1 MFGLPNGRGPAPRPK
16 RFLCAGL
23 LLAGLLAAGLVP
35 AGPSWAQEGEEAG
48 EEAAPAR
55 ILRSLSLAD
64 VGFPQG
70 VTLQGPAAQR
80 RLFFPLPRGTRIE
93 AGRLDLR
100 IDHGVAVSEVA
111 NLRVALDGVPRRV
124 ERLSGDGGLEMLFE
138 LEAGPLSAETLPF
151 ALEFAAAL
159 TDDRCY
165 DERVV
170 ADFAVLRPDS
180 ALHLAVDARSV
191 EELRSAWLL
200 LPRRVTISIGN
211 EPLAREEFAAL
222 LEVSRRILASGRE
235 LRFIPLPDI
244 PETAPVGVLA
254 SGLAGARS
262 LLFEGYA
269 ADEAFAIG
277 QIVVASAEELQTLE
291 RSVAEAQE
299 RFRRF
304 SGAPEGELPQPD
316 TRFLPEDGSAPPL
329 RLVRFLDYPVIA
341 LGGTDPEATAA
352 LLAGDWSALADG
364 PVLDAAAAR
373 PGALRPR
380 SAGAVTFAELG
391 FDNGP
396 RMSGEQA
403 EWQLDFRLGDLPT
416 GRLPTA
422 VELQL
427 TVAPGAE
434 ESRGSPRL
442 HLYLN
447 DALIGSLR
455 PGDQGRRREETVA
468 LPTYLLGID
477 NRLRLA
483 LQRPPAEAGCLL
495 PAGSAPAQVLGG
507 SRILAEA
514 ETTRPRDFLELAS
527 QLGEAPLFLL
537 PETLLQRPE
546 RVMPLLARLG
556 ATLLPRDARP
566 RFRFF
571 GDGPLPPIDGPF
583 LLLGGVPQDPPLAP
597 LTLEEGRAL
606 LLDRQGRTL
615 LDATAPRRAAV
626 LQLARLGDH
635 SGLWVQPDAEGR
647 YPAPAT
653 LFLGREDVAV
663 VDSGGVAVALQS
675 DPEAAG
681 RLLDPWRDTWR
692 ALLDRHRY
700 ALAAGLALF
709 FALLLIALRPR
720 RRR

>member
-1 MFGLPNGRGPAPRPK
+1 MYGFPNGRGGAPRPG
-16 RFLCAGL
+16 RLLCAGL
-23 LLAGLLAAGLVP
+23 LLAAFAGADPL
-35 AGPSWAQEGEEAG
+35 WAQETGE

-70 VTLQGPAAQR
+70 VTLQGPAAER
-80 RLFFPLPRGTRIE
+80 RLFFPLPRGTRVE

-100 IDHGVAVSEVA
+100 LDHGIAISEVA
-111 NLRVALDGVPRRV
+111 NLRVAVEGTPRRV
-124 ERLSGDGGLEMLFE
+124 ERLVGDGGLEMLFE
-138 LEAGPLSAETLPF
+138 LEAGMLTAETLPF
-151 ALEFAAAL
+151 SLGFAAAL
-159 TDDRCY
+159 TEDRCY

-191 EELRSAWLL
+191 EDLRGAWLL
-200 LPRRVTISIGN
+200 LPRRVTISVGR
-211 EPLAREEFAAL
+211 EALAPEEFAAL
-222 LEVSRRILASGRE
+222 LEVSRRVLASGRE
-235 LRFIPLPDI
+235 LRFIPLPEI
-244 PETAPVGVLA
+244 PEAAPVGVLA

-269 ADEAFAIG
+269 TDEAFAIG
-277 QIVVASAEELQTLE
+277 QIVVASAEEFQALE
-291 RSVAEAQE
+291 QAVAEAQE

-364 PVLDAAAAR
+364 PVLDAATAR
-373 PGALRPR
+373 PGALQPR
-380 SAGAVTFAELG
+380 REDSVTFAELG

-403 EWQLDFRLGDLPT
+403 EWLLDFRLGDLPA

-427 TVAPGAE
+427 TVAPGVE
-434 ESRGSPRL
+434 DGGGSSRL

-447 DALIGSLR
+447 DSLVGSLR
-455 PGDQGRRREETVA
+455 PGDEGRRREETVA
-468 LPTYLLGID
+468 LPAFLIGLD
-477 NRLRLA
+477 NRLRLE
-483 LQRPPAEAGCLL
+483 LQRPPGEAGCLL
-495 PAGSAPAQVLGG
+495 PARAAPAQVLAG

-514 ETTRPRDFLELAS
+514 ETARPRDFLELAS
-527 QLGEAPLFLL
+527 HFGEEPLFLL
-537 PETLLQRPE
+537 PAALLE
-546 RVMPLLARLG
+546 RAHTAMPLLARLG
-556 ATLLPRDARP
+556 TTLLPRDARP

-571 GDGPLPPIDGPF
+571 DAGPLPPVDGPF
-583 LLLGGVPQDPPLAP
+583 LLLGEPSEGAPEAP
-597 LTLEEGRAL
+597 LSLEQGRAL

-626 LQLARLGDH
+626 LQLARLGEH
-635 SGLWVQPDAEGR
+635 PGLWVLPDAEGR

-653 LFLGREDVAV
+653 LALGREDVAV
-663 VDSGGVAVALQS
+663 VDAHGVAVTLQS
-675 DPEAAG
+675 DPEATA
-681 RLLDPWRDTWR
+681 RLLDPWRETWR

-700 ALAAGLALF
+700 SLAAGLALI

>member
-1 MFGLPNGRGPAPRPK
+1 MHGLSNGRGRAPRPS
-16 RFLCAGL
+16 RLLCAAL
-23 LLAGLLAAGLVP
+23 LLSGLACADPLRAEQP
-35 AGPSWAQEGEEAG
+35 EGEEA
-48 EEAAPAR
+48 ALPR

-70 VTLQGPAAQR
+70 VTLQGPEAER
-80 RLFFPLPRGTRIE
+80 RLFFPLPRGTRVE

-100 IDHGVAVSEVA
+100 IDHGIAVSEVA
-111 NLRVALDGVPRRV
+111 NLRVAVEGTPRRV
-124 ERLSGDGGLEMLFE
+124 ERLSGAGGLEMLFE
-138 LEAGPLSAETLPF
+138 LEAETLAAETLPF
-151 ALEFAAAL
+151 SLGLAAAL
-159 TDDRCY
+159 TEDRCY

-170 ADFAVLRPDS
+170 PDFAVLRPDS
-180 ALHLAVDARSV
+180 ALHLAIDARSV
-191 EELRSAWLL
+191 RELRGAWLL
-200 LPRRVTISIGN
+200 LPRRVTVSVGR
-211 EPLAREEFAAL
+211 ESLAPEEFAAL
-222 LEVSRRILASGRE
+222 LEVSRRVLASGRE
-235 LRFIPLPDI
+235 LRFIPLPAI
-244 PETAPVGVLA
+244 PEAAPVGVLA

-269 ADEAFAIG
+269 DDEAFAIG
-277 QIVVASAEELQTLE
+277 QIVVASAEELQALE
-291 RSVAEAQE
+291 RAVAEAQE

-316 TRFLPEDGSAPPL
+316 TRFLPEDGRVPPL

-380 SAGAVTFAELG
+380 RADSVTFAELG

-396 RMSGEQA
+396 RVSGERA
-403 EWQLDFRLGDLPT
+403 EWLLDFRLGDLPP

-427 TVAPGAE
+427 VVAPGAGE
-434 ESRGSPRL
+434 GGGAPSL

-447 DALIGSLR
+447 EALVGSLR
-455 PGDQGRRREETVA
+455 PGEEGRRREETIA
-468 LPTYLLGID
+468 LPAYLVGLD
-477 NRLRLA
+477 NRLRLE
-483 LQRPPAEAGCLL
+483 LQRSPNEAGCLL
-495 PAGSAPAQVLGG
+495 PTRAAPAQVLAG

-514 ETTRPRDFLELAS
+514 ETARPRDFLELAS
-527 QLGEAPLFLL
+527 HLGEEPQILL
-537 PETLLQRPE
+537 PAAMLDQAEKI
-546 RVMPLLARLG
+546 MPLLARLG
-556 ATLLPRDARP
+556 TSLLPGDARP

-571 GDGPLPPIDGPF
+571 EGAPPTVDGPF
-583 LLLGGVPQDPPLAP
+583 LLFGAPAEGAPDAP
-597 LTLEEGRAL
+597 LSLEQGRAL

-626 LQLARLGDH
+626 LQLARLGEH
-635 SGLWVQPDAEGR
+635 PGLWVLPDAEGR
-647 YPAPAT
+647 YPAPAA
-653 LFLGREDVAV
+653 LVLGREDVAV
-663 VDSGGVAVALQS
+663 VDAHGVAVALQS
-675 DPEAAG
+675 DPEAAA
-681 RLLDPWRDTWR
+681 RLLDPWRETWR
-692 ALLDRHRY
+692 GLLDRHRY
-700 ALAAGLALF
+700 ALAAGLALL